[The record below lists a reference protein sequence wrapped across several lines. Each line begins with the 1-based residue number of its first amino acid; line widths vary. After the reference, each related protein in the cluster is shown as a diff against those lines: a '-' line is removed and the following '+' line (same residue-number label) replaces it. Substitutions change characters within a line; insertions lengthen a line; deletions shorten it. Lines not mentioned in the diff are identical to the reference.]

1 VTAQV
6 EQTHG
11 GQVEPGEAGDVGV
24 VRSPDR
30 AVELVDVF
38 PEESAPESGDAVD
51 APRPGLPRWSWL
63 AVAAAALLVG
73 GVVLQGRGR
82 FGSPTPTRP
91 MDPSVAAGAARPA
104 VSAAPV
110 TVIKVGHPLLAVPTQ
125 WDLFG
130 QGSGVVVRMQLAS
143 GRVTIT
149 RLPGDSARA
158 PTALIALPGRVVV
171 RPVAYGVGYVVPDG
185 AAANRLSGRLGQ
197 AGPAVPG
204 PGPGQVWVR
213 TSPPHQDATRMS
225 LIGPGASAASRSVV
239 IPADGY
245 LTDDGTGHVMY
256 ATRINNEGYLT
267 SPGRWQ
273 LQTSGQ
279 LIAVGANEVVTI
291 EDAGP
296 GRYSTVLTHVL
307 TRHRRV
313 WASRGFLA
321 DPVLGPVAPGG
332 RTAAVLTS
340 ASTATRLNL
349 LDLTTGVQRGPG
361 IALAGNAESLAWSPD
376 GHWLFAAT
384 ADGAVVAIDPRTSA
398 IHRLGVSL
406 PPLTQLVVR
415 P

>member
-1 VTAQV
+1 
-6 EQTHG
+6 
-11 GQVEPGEAGDVGV
+11 V
-24 VRSPDR
+24 VRGPDR

-38 PEESAPESGDAVD
+38 REESAPEPGDAVD
-51 APRPGLPRWSWL
+51 APRSALPRWSWL

-73 GVVLQGRGR
+73 EVVLQGRGR
-82 FGSPTPTRP
+82 SSSPTPTRP
-91 MDPSVAAGAARPA
+91 TDPAAAAGAARLA
-104 VSAAPV
+104 ASAAPV
-110 TVIKVGHPLLAVPTQ
+110 TVIKVGRPLLAVPTQ

-130 QGSGVVVRMQLAS
+130 EGSGVVVRMQLAA

-149 RLPGDSARA
+149 RLPVDSARA

-204 PGPGQVWVR
+204 PARGQVWVR
-213 TSPPHQDATRMS
+213 TSPPYQDATRMT
-225 LIGPGASAASRSVV
+225 LVGPGAPAAGPSVV
-239 IPADGY
+239 IPGDGY
-245 LTDDGTGHVMY
+245 LNDDGTGYVMY
-256 ATRINNEGYLT
+256 TTRINNESHLS

-279 LIAVGANEVVTI
+279 LLAAGADEVVTI
-291 EDAGP
+291 ERSAA
-296 GRYSTVLTHVL
+296 GRYTTVLTDVFSG
-307 TRHRRV
+307 RRRL
-313 WASRGFLA
+313 WASRGFVT

-332 RTAAVLTS
+332 RTAAVLTN

-361 IALAGNAESLAWSPD
+361 LALVGNAESLAWSPD

-384 ADGAVVAIDPRTSA
+384 ANGAVVAIDARTA
-398 IHRLGVSL
+398 AVHQLGVRL
-406 PPLTQLVVR
+406 PALTQLVVR